1 MRAPLLLACALNLVP
16 LHATAGGYQII
27 EGRYRVEIAPGTYQ
41 DQLVVRCQDGRTLTV
56 PWETR
61 LREACSE
68 SSTASPAADVSAPP
82 SIARPAASPSPR
94 VPDFTGSIEVQK
106 RMLLTRLRAQSGDV
120 PEHLVAFE
128 PGPAGLTIRLLPP
141 LGEVLRRYE
150 ACRKARGADC
160 AAARDTA
167 LRRLH
172 AAGQTSIATAAPA
185 ALADPIPA
193 NSIR

>member
-1 MRAPLLLACALNLVP
+1 MRALLLACALHLAP
-16 LHATAGGYQII
+16 LQATAGGYQII

-56 PWETR
+56 PWETS
-61 LREACSE
+61 LREACGA
-68 SSTASPAADVSAPP
+68 SSTASPAADVSTPQP
-82 SIARPAASPSPR
+82 VARPAAASPSPR

-106 RMLLTRLRAQSGDV
+106 RMMLTRLRARSGDV

-128 PGPAGLTIRLLPP
+128 PGSAGLTMRLLPP

-172 AAGQTSIATAAPA
+172 AAGRTSIATAAPA
-185 ALADPIPA
+185 AITDPVPA
-193 NSIR
+193 KSIR